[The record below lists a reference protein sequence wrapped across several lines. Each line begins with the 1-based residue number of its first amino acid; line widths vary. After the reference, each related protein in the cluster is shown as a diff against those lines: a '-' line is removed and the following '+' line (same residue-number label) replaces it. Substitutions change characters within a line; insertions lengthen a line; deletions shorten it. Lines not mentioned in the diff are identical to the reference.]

1 MKLYLIRHG
10 QTDWNVAGKIQGCHD
25 IPLNATGKRQAE
37 YLAEG
42 MSRRPVTHIFSS
54 PQKRALETAQAIAGR
69 QGVGVTALSGL
80 REVEFGGWEGLTWKE
95 IEAKD
100 PERYA
105 KWVETPAKVTPPGGE
120 SRAQIMERVGAAV
133 EEILAAAKGDV
144 AVVSHGAALVYAIA
158 YMLRNEVEH
167 HEETIVKNVSSPT
180 MEYDRASGPF
190 RLLEANDV
198 SHLPASQKEAR
209 PGVVTF

>member
-100 PERYA
+100 P
-105 KWVETPAKVTPPGGE
+105 
-120 SRAQIMERVGAAV
+120 
-133 EEILAAAKGDV
+133 
-144 AVVSHGAALVYAIA
+144 
-158 YMLRNEVEH
+158 
-167 HEETIVKNVSSPT
+167 
-180 MEYDRASGPF
+180 
-190 RLLEANDV
+190 
-198 SHLPASQKEAR
+198 
-209 PGVVTF
+209 

>member
-158 YMLRNEVEH
+158 YMLRNE
-167 HEETIVKNVSSPT
+167 IG
-180 MEYDRASGPF
+180 RAH
-190 RLLEANDV
+190 V
-198 SHLPASQKEAR
+198 
-209 PGVVTF
+209 